1 MERRT
6 RGGVLAFQRRAGE
19 VPGTAVMAR
28 TGKDSRE
35 KKMATG
41 LSCMAR
47 GVGGEVLQG
56 GAATWGRETTA
67 ATNGGGASV
76 FSGGRKKKASKG
88 CFAKRKKYRGL
99 SINIKFP
106 TILGLK

>member
-19 VPGTAVMAR
+19 VAGTAVVAR
-28 TGKDSRE
+28 TGEDSRE
-35 KKMATG
+35 EKMAAG
-41 LSCMAR
+41 LSCTAH
-47 GVGGEVLQG
+47 GVGGEVLRA
-56 GAATWGRETTA
+56 GAVTWGRETTT

-88 CFAKRKKYRGL
+88 CFAKWKKYRGL
-99 SINIKFP
+99 SVNIKFP